1 MMNREF
7 SKKDYDNYMRVVIQN
22 IQETESRLS
31 RLDIDRKISQL
42 SFEDWVKFQ
51 NGELKSLNQNKEES
65 YRNWDNDEIIN
76 KEDE

>member
-22 IQETESRLS
+22 IQETKSRLS
-31 RLDIDRKISQL
+31 RLDIDKKISQL

-51 NGELKSLNQNKEES
+51 NGELKLLNQNK
-65 YRNWDNDEIIN
+65 DE
-76 KEDE
+76 

>member
-1 MMNREF
+1 MNREF

-31 RLDIDRKISQL
+31 RLDIDKKISQL

-51 NGELKSLNQNKEES
+51 NGELKL
-65 YRNWDNDEIIN
+65 ITL
-76 KEDE
+76 

>member
-1 MMNREF
+1 MSREF
-7 SKKDYDNYMRVVIQN
+7 SKKDYNNYMRVVIQN

-51 NGELKSLNQNKEES
+51 NGELKLLNQNKES
-65 YRNWDNDEIIN
+65 
-76 KEDE
+76 K

>member
-1 MMNREF
+1 MSKEF
-7 SKKDYDNYMRVVIQN
+7 SKKDYDNYMRVMIQN

-51 NGELKSLNQNKEES
+51 NGELKSLNQNKDEES
-65 YRNWDNDEIIN
+65 S
-76 KEDE
+76 

>member
-1 MMNREF
+1 MSKEF

-51 NGELKSLNQNKEES
+51 NGELKSLNQN
-65 YRNWDNDEIIN
+65 RDE
-76 KEDE
+76 

>member
-1 MMNREF
+1 MNREF

-51 NGELKSLNQNKEES
+51 NGGLKSLNQNK
-65 YRNWDNDEIIN
+65 DE
-76 KEDE
+76 

>member
-1 MMNREF
+1 MMSKKF

-31 RLDIDRKISQL
+31 RLGIDKKISQL

-51 NGELKSLNQNKEES
+51 NGELKL
-65 YRNWDNDEIIN
+65 ITL
-76 KEDE
+76 

>member
-1 MMNREF
+1 MNREF

-51 NGELKSLNQNKEES
+51 NGELKLLNQNK
-65 YRNWDNDEIIN
+65 DE
-76 KEDE
+76 

>member
-1 MMNREF
+1 MSKEF
-7 SKKDYDNYMRVVIQN
+7 SKKDYDNYMRVMIQN

-51 NGELKSLNQNKEES
+51 NGELKSLNQNK
-65 YRNWDNDEIIN
+65 DE
-76 KEDE
+76 K

>member
-1 MMNREF
+1 MSREF

-51 NGELKSLNQNKEES
+51 NGELKSLNQN
-65 YRNWDNDEIIN
+65 RDE
-76 KEDE
+76 

>member
-22 IQETESRLS
+22 IQETKSRLS
-31 RLDIDRKISQL
+31 RLDIDKKISQL

-51 NGELKSLNQNKEES
+51 NGELKLLNQNK
-65 YRNWDNDEIIN
+65 DER
-76 KEDE
+76 

>member
-22 IQETESRLS
+22 IQETKSRLS
-31 RLDIDRKISQL
+31 RLDIDKKISQL

-51 NGELKSLNQNKEES
+51 NGELKLLNQNKDES
-65 YRNWDNDEIIN
+65 NN
-76 KEDE
+76 

>member
-22 IQETESRLS
+22 IQETKSRLS
-31 RLDIDRKISQL
+31 RLDIDKKISQL

-51 NGELKSLNQNKEES
+51 NGELKLLNQNK
-65 YRNWDNDEIIN
+65 DE
-76 KEDE
+76 KD